1 MRLDR
6 WKSAPLILLLL
17 LVFPRAGAQAPAG
30 ERHIV
35 ADFSHPVGAHSKTPL
50 ETVGAGR
57 ANEGLRADWQAQ
69 LGIVQREIGFNSL
82 RFHGLL
88 SDDMGVY
95 DEDAD
100 GKPDYDFQ
108 YVDTL
113 YDALLALHIKP
124 FVEISFMPTKLASGT
139 RTVFWWKA
147 NVTPPKDMAK
157 WQALIEALLRHWIQ
171 RYGRN
176 EIERW
181 YYEVWNEPDHPAF
194 FTGNFADY
202 LPLYKA
208 TVEAVKSVCPTCRV
222 GGPATA
228 GGHEKEFLDFA
239 ASSHAP
245 IDFLSTH
252 SYANTRGYMAETKT
266 AGTVFT
272 ARPDAILS
280 RVRISHAA
288 ITSSEFPT
296 LPLHY
301 TEWSSSAYS
310 NDFFH
315 DQYHSASFILD
326 RLRQT
331 SPLAQSMSY
340 WTFTDIFEENGPH
353 DAPFHGGFGLLNYEG
368 IRKPSFFAYKFL
380 AQLGTDDLL
389 TTDDGVRP
397 ADLPAPDHLLP
408 QSWVTRK
415 TAGAEA
421 GSVEA
426 LFWDYSPISP
436 APDSIDQV
444 FYKKEQP
451 AKAAQRVT
459 LTLTH
464 LRNGSYRLDVYRTG
478 YEQNDPYTAYV
489 RMGEPRDLTRAQVA
503 TLQQKASG
511 APVESKTIRVTDG
524 QFQERFTMHQNDTVL
539 LMLTPVS
546 PKQ

>member
-1 MRLDR
+1 MRIAR
-6 WKSAPLILLLL
+6 WKSAPLILVLSLLL
-17 LVFPRAGAQAPAG
+17 PSAEAQAPSG
-30 ERHIV
+30 ERRII
-35 ADFSHPVGAHSKTPL
+35 ADFSHPVGPHSKTPL

-57 ANEGLRADWQAQ
+57 ANEGLRANWQAQ
-69 LGIVQREIGFNSL
+69 LGIVQREIGFGYL

-100 GKPDYDFQ
+100 GKPNYDFQ

-113 YDALLALHIKP
+113 YDALLAQHIKP
-124 FVEISFMPTKLASGT
+124 FVELSFMPAKLASGIK
-139 RTVFWWKA
+139 TVFWWRA
-147 NVTPPKDMAK
+147 NVTPPKDVSK
-157 WQALIEALLRHWIQ
+157 WQALIESLLEHWLE
-171 RYGRN
+171 RYGQK
-176 EIERW
+176 EIESW

-202 LPLYKA
+202 LPLYKSTA
-208 TVEAVKSVCPTCRV
+208 EAVKHVCPACRV

-228 GGHEKEFLDFA
+228 GGHEKEFLDFVS
-239 ASSHAP
+239 SSHAP

-252 SYANTRGYMAETKT
+252 SYANTRGYLAETKT

-272 ARPDAILS
+272 GRPDAILS
-280 RVRISHAA
+280 RVRISHSA
-288 ITSSEFPT
+288 IASSPFPN

-368 IRKPSFFAYKFL
+368 IRKPSFFAYQFL
-380 AQLGTDDLL
+380 AKLGTDDLL

-397 ADLPAPDHLLP
+397 ADLAPPDHLLP
-408 QSWVTRK
+408 QSWVTR
-415 TAGAEA
+415 TAAGPDA
-421 GSVEA
+421 GSVQA

-451 AKAAQRVT
+451 AKTAQPVT

-464 LRNGSYRLDVYRTG
+464 LRNGSYMLLVYRTG

-489 RMGEPRDLTRAQVA
+489 RMGEPRNLTRAQLA
-503 TLQQKASG
+503 TLQRRSSG
-511 APVESKTIRVTDG
+511 EPVESKTIRVTNG
-524 QFQERFTMHQNDTVL
+524 QFQEHFTMRQNDTVL
-539 LMLTPVS
+539 LMLRPIGR
-546 PKQ
+546 K